1 MQPLRSISVAGLVF
15 ALLAGT
21 ALAQNVKTDYLK
33 GTDFGK
39 YQTFMWIKEPAA
51 TNPLNNKR
59 IVDGVNAAL
68 ASKGLKLVTS
78 GADIGIAAHTATDR
92 EQSLHTFYDGFGGGW
107 RWHDSFGSS
116 TTTVSTY
123 TVGTLVI
130 DIFDAGSKE
139 AVWRGT
145 AMKTL
150 SDDPRKVGDAISKA
164 IVKMF
169 SGFPPSSSRSQ
180 K

>member
-1 MQPLRSISVAGLVF
+1 MQRLRSISGVGLVL

-21 ALAQNVKTDYLK
+21 AVAQNVKTDYLK

-51 TNPLNNKR
+51 VNPLNNKR

-68 ASKGLKLVTS
+68 AGKGLKLVTS
-78 GADIGIAAHTATDR
+78 DADIGIAAHTATDR
-92 EQSLHTFYDGFGGGW
+92 EQSLQTFYNGFGGGW

-116 TTTVSTY
+116 TTTVTTY

-130 DIFDAGSKE
+130 DIFDARTKE

-150 SDDPRKVGDAISKA
+150 SDDPRKVGEAISKA
-164 IVKMF
+164 VVKMF
-169 SGFPPSSSRSQ
+169 SGFPPADRRSDD
-180 K
+180 